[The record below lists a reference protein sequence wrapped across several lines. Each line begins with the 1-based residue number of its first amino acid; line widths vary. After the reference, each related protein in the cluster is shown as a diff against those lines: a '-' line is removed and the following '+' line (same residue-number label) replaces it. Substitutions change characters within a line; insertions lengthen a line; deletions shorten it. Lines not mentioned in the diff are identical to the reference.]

1 MENAHATAIADL
13 GADHLMQVQNLEQK
27 LEDAERAFAGAKDD
41 AQSMKQHLKKAE
53 EEIEELR
60 TKLEQA
66 ASSVEGGSASE
77 QKLKDALRKA
87 GELQDELEGTKTVSY
102 PYLGIHGRNAES
114 RDG

>member
-1 MENAHATAIADL
+1 MTVADL

-27 LEDAERAFAGAKDD
+27 LQDAEKAFAGAKDD
-41 AQSMKQHLKKAE
+41 AQSMKQHLEKAE

-77 QKLKDALRKA
+77 QKLKEALRKA

-102 PYLGIHGRNAES
+102 PYLDMDGRKAE
-114 RDG
+114 